1 MATAIVFAE
10 ERSSDEKVSMAIKE
24 EDASTVVSVE
34 SLMNGEAYRNVV
46 LYSIDYAARRLTFA
60 EVSSLEEL
68 AAEPFLDR
76 GIRKLTTRRGF
87 ALPFDVALTFAKEAP
102 LLASAKFVFVWNTGR
117 CGSTLMHRALWAAGA
132 CSLSEPWWFDQFT
145 APWGDDGF
153 QWPDASEIFFM
164 CHVLDCHKQL
174 AVKPSR
180 VFVMNPKG
188 FGFRAFH
195 AVDKAFPASSFDV
208 THMQMYR
215 SAIDVVESFGSI
227 FFPDGDHPPRTL
239 DVPTA
244 STSLMKEKIGDIDDS
259 FIPRDNFSKEMG
271 FRWAEQYWQW
281 ANIEAREDLRGKTRV
296 VSFREFCKPADDAA
310 RARLVAAVL
319 AHVGLAP
326 EALDLALGS
335 FKVNS
340 QAGHKMAGSSAVT
353 NKMFL
358 DEEARESLGAWVAHL
373 TSGLG
378 PEVAW
383 PGTRFV

>member
-10 ERSSDEKVSMAIKE
+10 NRSPDEKTSMTISE
-24 EDASTVVSVE
+24 EDVSTVVSVDE
-34 SLMNGEAYRNVV
+34 LMNGEAYRNVV
-46 LYSIDYAARRLTFA
+46 LYSIDYAARRLHFA

-76 GIRKLTTRRGF
+76 GIRKLTTGKGF
-87 ALPFDVALTFAKEAP
+87 ALPFDAALSFAKEAP

-145 APWGDDGF
+145 APWGNDGF
-153 QWPDASEIFFM
+153 QWPDASDIFFM
-164 CHVLDCHKQL
+164 CYVLDCHKQL
-174 AVKPSR
+174 AIKPSR
-180 VFVMNPKG
+180 TFVMNPKG

-208 THMQMYR
+208 AHVQMYR
-215 SAIDVVESFGSI
+215 SATDVVESFGSI
-227 FFPDGDHPPRTL
+227 FFQDGDHPPRTL

-244 STSLMKEKIGDIDDS
+244 GDAAVTEKIGVVDAS
-259 FIPRDNFSKEMG
+259 QIPRDNFSKDMG
-271 FRWAEQYWQW
+271 FRWAEQYWHW
-281 ANIEAREDLRGKTRV
+281 GNVEAREDFRGKTRV
-296 VSFREFCKPADDAA
+296 VSFREFCKPTDDAA
-310 RARLVAAVL
+310 RAKLVAEIL
-319 AHVGLAP
+319 AFTGLAP
-326 EALDLALGS
+326 DGLDQALDT

-340 QAGHKMAGSSAVT
+340 QAGDRMAGSSAAT
-353 NKMFL
+353 NKKFL
-358 DEEARESLGAWVAHL
+358 DEDARESVRVWVAHL

-378 PEVAW
+378 PDAEW